1 MLVCVLAVLAVGVP
15 GIVAAIGDLSESQ
28 RLEALGRLNA
38 RSVALA
44 HSLADERDEMALFV
58 AGGRST
64 AGGTGGVTEDQRA
77 RVDRQAD
84 DVSAFAADVDADD
97 DPAAARQTSRIGKLL
112 AGLPEL
118 RQSALSGP
126 GSARTTFDGYSELV
140 DALNGLSATIATRL
154 PGRAADEDTAALPAL
169 TRAVDRATAQRGLL
183 LVALGAGGPQSG
195 TVRAAQQAVVG
206 ERAALAD
213 FDAAASRAGAD
224 RYAET
229 VTGKE
234 TDDAEALVARL
245 TDGGALTGGDL
256 RVQPDDLKSSL
267 TARIDRMRSV
277 ESSLAADS
285 AARLRD
291 MRDDDV
297 VALEIRA
304 GLTGVAAL
312 LVLGLTVTVSRSVV
326 RPLAGLHRAAR
337 DLNGRLL
344 SELDRT
350 DHEVTD
356 PGPVTP
362 VGQDEF
368 RDVATALGALQERAV
383 RLHRERASVTD
394 DRTALTALRDSLT
407 AERDRLLGRE
417 RELLEER
424 DTLQVNLH
432 NTFVNLSMRTLTLVE
447 RQLAL
452 IERLED
458 REQDPDQLE
467 SLFRLDH
474 LATRMRRNGENLLV
488 LAGVDTGSSYRKPV
502 PLLDVMRAA
511 ISEIERYERVQIQF
525 LPRVLVAGRSCDDIS
540 HLVAELLEN
549 ATAFS
554 PPQAEV
560 EVSGWVLENGEVMLS
575 VEDRGIGIPAD
586 RLAELNTQLAA
597 PEPDEDT
604 VSRSMGLFVVG
615 RLARRYGVRVQL
627 REVRRGGGVTAVVI
641 LPRALVVADRPGP
654 EPESAESVLPGQRTR
669 PAVPSPDRAPDDTAS
684 GASAPS
690 RPGAHG
696 PAGGADD
703 DPADVLDPEP
713 EPFAGT
719 HPDPG
724 ADLAEDTL
732 TGLAAAD
739 SSHSAPR
746 GTSRRL
752 DHVLQGTPPAP
763 PGDPGSALPPS
774 LTAGEEPPDGR
785 PSGPAP
791 ATAPPAAR
799 RTTPEHTESG
809 RARPEHTR
817 PDDAT
822 APAGPVRPKDSGEAE
837 PPPRTVPGPR
847 TDTAPGQEAPD
858 VPLLTSAGL
867 PKRVPRPGGLPGAP
881 AGPPSPNRR
890 DAVTGERDPDGAAG
904 TDGPGGT
911 GGAGA
916 VDAAELRRKLG
927 GFQQGL
933 REGRREAEALVPP
946 PPQAR
951 IARARAQAQA
961 HAPSAPSTPED
972 GEARG

>member
-356 PGPVTP
+356 PQAGSTWWSRGRGRWCCWCTGSRSPGIRGGTSCPRWPRPATGRSRSTSGATAVPPDPVTSP
-362 VGQDEF
+362 G
-368 RDVATALGALQERAV
+368 TGC
-383 RLHRERASVTD
+383 STWS
-394 DRTALTALRDSLT
+394 RTTSRWYVPW
-407 AERDRLLGRE
+407 
-417 RELLEER
+417 
-424 DTLQVNLH
+424 VNGP
-432 NTFVNLSMRTLTLVE
+432 RW
-447 RQLAL
+447 
-452 IERLED
+452 
-458 REQDPDQLE
+458 
-467 SLFRLDH
+467 
-474 LATRMRRNGENLLV
+474 
-488 LAGVDTGSSYRKPV
+488 SS
-502 PLLDVMRAA
+502 
-511 ISEIERYERVQIQF
+511 
-525 LPRVLVAGRSCDDIS
+525 G
-540 HLVAELLEN
+540 
-549 ATAFS
+549 T
-554 PPQAEV
+554 
-560 EVSGWVLENGEVMLS
+560 
-575 VEDRGIGIPAD
+575 
-586 RLAELNTQLAA
+586 T
-597 PEPDEDT
+597 
-604 VSRSMGLFVVG
+604 
-615 RLARRYGVRVQL
+615 GVR
-627 REVRRGGGVTAVVI
+627 R
-641 LPRALVVADRPGP
+641 
-654 EPESAESVLPGQRTR
+654 
-669 PAVPSPDRAPDDTAS
+669 
-684 GASAPS
+684 S
-690 RPGAHG
+690 RPT
-696 PAGGADD
+696 PR
-703 DPADVLDPEP
+703 
-713 EPFAGT
+713 
-719 HPDPG
+719 
-724 ADLAEDTL
+724 
-732 TGLAAAD
+732 
-739 SSHSAPR
+739 SSAR
-746 GTSRRL
+746 TC
-752 DHVLQGTPPAP
+752 
-763 PGDPGSALPPS
+763 SAL
-774 LTAGEEPPDGR
+774 
-785 PSGPAP
+785 SGC
-791 ATAPPAAR
+791 
-799 RTTPEHTESG
+799 
-809 RARPEHTR
+809 
-817 PDDAT
+817 
-822 APAGPVRPKDSGEAE
+822 
-837 PPPRTVPGPR
+837 
-847 TDTAPGQEAPD
+847 
-858 VPLLTSAGL
+858 
-867 PKRVPRPGGLPGAP
+867 
-881 AGPPSPNRR
+881 
-890 DAVTGERDPDGAAG
+890 
-904 TDGPGGT
+904 
-911 GGAGA
+911 
-916 VDAAELRRKLG
+916 
-927 GFQQGL
+927 
-933 REGRREAEALVPP
+933 
-946 PPQAR
+946 
-951 IARARAQAQA
+951 
-961 HAPSAPSTPED
+961 
-972 GEARG
+972 